1 MPKFFSR
8 VDFETMKVLRKR
20 GSSIRDIA
28 KAVDRSVGAI
38 SRNLKYKSYED
49 YLAAMYSHRSKFQKE
64 VEAKSGPVIVTK
76 PTSKKCSSCGELKEI
91 TEFTPDKNIKDG
103 YKGQCRKC
111 INAQRKAH
119 RDAVKASAKQ
129 PSKNAEPSVETKL
142 DWLFKLANEHDRRLK
157 QIEAKPDEKPDE
169 KSDSDEPVEEQTS
182 EQGLEPRVGEVLNVF
197 VDKKI
202 RRAEIMGSREV
213 AEFGYSEKRYL
224 VRYKKFFG
232 YKYAD
237 VSEAVL
243 YTD

>member
-8 VDFETMKVLRKR
+8 VDFETMQVLRKR
-20 GSSIRDIA
+20 GSSIHDVA
-28 KAVDRSVGAI
+28 KAVGRSVGAV

-142 DWLFKLANEHDRRLK
+142 DWLFKLTDEHDRRLK
-157 QIEAKPDEKPDE
+157 RIEDELDEKFH
-169 KSDSDEPVEEQTS
+169 SDESTEEEQPS

-197 VDKKI
+197 VDRKI

>member
-20 GSSIRDIA
+20 GSSIHDVA
-28 KAVDRSVGAI
+28 KAVGRSERAV

-64 VEAKSGPVIVTK
+64 VEAKSGPVVVTK

-91 TEFTPDKNIKDG
+91 TEFTPDKNMKDG

-129 PSKNAEPSVETKL
+129 PSKNAEPSAETKL
-142 DWLFKLANEHDRRLK
+142 DWLFKLTDEHDRRLK
-157 QIEAKPDEKPDE
+157 RIEDELDEKFH
-169 KSDSDEPVEEQTS
+169 SDESTEEEQPS

>member
-20 GSSIRDIA
+20 GSSIQDIA

-91 TEFTPDKNIKDG
+91 TEFTPDKNTKDG

-142 DWLFKLANEHDRRLK
+142 DWLFKLTDEHDRRLK
-157 QIEAKPDEKPDE
+157 RIEDELDEKFH
-169 KSDSDEPVEEQTS
+169 SDESTEEEQPS

-197 VDKKI
+197 VDRKI
-202 RRAEIMGSREV
+202 RRAEIMGSREIT
-213 AEFGYSEKRYL
+213 EFGYSEKRYL

-232 YKYAD
+232 CKYAD

>member
-8 VDFETMKVLRKR
+8 VDFETMQVLRKR
-20 GSSIRDIA
+20 GSSIHDVA
-28 KAVDRSVGAI
+28 KAVGRSVGAV

-64 VEAKSGPVIVTK
+64 VEAKSGPVVVTK

-91 TEFTPDKNIKDG
+91 TELTPDKNIKDG

-129 PSKNAEPSVETKL
+129 PSTTAEPDVKAKL
-142 DWLFKLANEHDRRLK
+142 DWLFKLTDEHDRRLK
-157 QIEAKPDEKPDE
+157 RIEDELDEKFH
-169 KSDSDEPVEEQTS
+169 SDESTEEEQPS

-197 VDKKI
+197 VDRKI
-202 RRAEIMGSREV
+202 RRAEIMGSREIT
-213 AEFGYSEKRYL
+213 EFGYSEKRYL